1 MNTRAENA
9 HLQAKCVRTNRF
21 CGTVGMVLVFECLA
35 CLLAEQRKCLCSV
48 VVIIANVMERQI

>member
-1 MNTRAENA
+1 
-9 HLQAKCVRTNRF
+9 
-21 CGTVGMVLVFECLA
+21 MVLVFECLA